1 MVNQIDSRGN
11 AFLDG
16 LRDLN
21 RRLMKVERLV
31 AGGKRVEAASDDP
44 DAVSSLM
51 SAKSDLARLQ
61 QTNANLSRFKSEVD
75 AAEGALQQATKLFDR
90 VRTLGMTGAS
100 GIQTELTRQGIAG
113 EIGALMERMVGLA
126 NTQVDGRYIF
136 SGDGDQTAPY
146 GIDLAQNP
154 PWTDYQGGAASRQA
168 IHPTGVTFR
177 VSLNAETIFNS
188 PEANKSVLQSME
200 NLRQALL
207 ANDEAAMQAALGP
220 LGEVS
225 AYLNSSLTFY
235 GNVQSQMTE
244 ALDAGAKMKLRLS
257 TQVSELEDADVTE
270 AIVELQ
276 QVRFT
281 QQAALEVKSQIP
293 RTSLFDYFG

>member
-16 LRDLN
+16 LRELN
-21 RRLMKVERLV
+21 RRLTQVERLV
-31 AGGKRVEAASDDP
+31 AGGKRVETASDDP

-51 SAKSDLARLQ
+51 SAKADLDRLA
-61 QTNANLSRFKSEVD
+61 QTNANLSRFKTEVD
-75 AAEGALQQATKLFDR
+75 AAEGALQQAAKLFDR

-100 GIQTELTRQGIAG
+100 SIQTDLTRKGIAD

-136 SGDGDQTAPY
+136 SGDGDQTAAY
-146 GIDLAQNP
+146 SIDLAQNP
-154 PWTDYQGGAASRQA
+154 PWTDYQGGTASRRA

-177 VSLNAETIFNS
+177 VSLNAETIFQS
-188 PEANKSVLQSME
+188 SEESKSVLQSME

-207 ANDEAAMQAALGP
+207 SNDETAMQAALAP

-257 TQVSELEDADVTE
+257 TQVSNLEDADITE

-276 QVRFT
+276 QVKFT
-281 QQAALEVKSQIP
+281 QQAALEVKAKIP
-293 RTSLFDYFG
+293 RTSLFDYLG